1 MAETAS
7 SKADRT
13 LRAAIAKAA
22 GFSALE
28 GALRASFQHQEDAFR
43 AVREA
48 DCECGPLHVTRRG
61 LFRCPWSD

>member
-48 DCECGPLHVTRRG
+48 TASVGRFTSLG
-61 LFRCPWSD
+61 AAFFRCPWSD